1 MIQVQL
7 KDGIWYDAILRNKG
21 IYINNTRIT
30 KSDIIGIIY
39 Y

>member
-7 KDGIWYDAILRNKG
+7 KDGVWYDAIIREDG
-21 IYINNTRIT
+21 IYINNVRIT
-30 KSDIIGIIY
+30 KNDIIGAVY